1 MVKSK
6 LVAFCVGCL
15 FSATLN
21 AQVLSEELTAL
32 SVGTIGVPTVF
43 QSNLWGENPDVADVV
58 RQINDA
64 GMADLGPAERE
75 ILRQVLLTDVA
86 GVPAL
91 EKENQSYLMAR
102 LNAMLNQGFYEDI
115 LILLEKVPEANLT
128 SELKLFRLKA
138 LFGLGKV
145 ALVCEE
151 ANMSL
156 FGDKEAFIR
165 VVCVDAVGT
174 DASAV
179 MAYDVYRDSGL
190 DDSLFLKAAGDKIY
204 HHLDR
209 TLPEGKPLLWE
220 LPIVVKAFGSEVLN
234 RSLTRG
240 ELVVLSNNAGLSDD
254 VRQSVEN
261 LLKKPEIKI
270 NPNGKILDDLMLM
283 AKQRQALEHNLPS
296 DMLQKIIGSVRGE

>member
-1 MVKSK
+1 MCKIK
-6 LVAFCVGCL
+6 FIAFCIGCL

-32 SVGTIGVPTVF
+32 SIGTIGVPTVF
-43 QSNLWGENPDVADVV
+43 QSNLWGENPDVGDVV

-64 GMADLGPAERE
+64 GMADLDQTERE

-86 GVPAL
+86 GVPSL
-91 EKENQSYLMAR
+91 EKENQTYLIAR
-102 LNAMLNQGFYEDI
+102 LNAMLNQGFYEDV
-115 LILLEKVPEANLT
+115 LVLLEKMPEVNLT
-128 SELKLFRLKA
+128 SELKLFRLKT
-138 LFGLGKV
+138 LFGLGRV
-145 ALVCEE
+145 DLVCEE
-151 ANMSL
+151 GNLSL
-156 FGDKEAFIR
+156 FGDQEAFIR
-165 VVCVDAVGT
+165 VVCADALGT
-174 DASAV
+174 NSAAV

-190 DDSLFLKAAGDKIY
+190 DDNLFLKAAGDKIY

-209 TLPEGKPLLWE
+209 MLPDGKPLLWE

-234 RSLTRG
+234 RSLSRG
-240 ELVVLSNNAGLSDD
+240 DLVLLSNSASLSDE